1 MNEKAWRIKTEDRE
15 HVVGCK
21 AGIEGGEVFL
31 DGKRVE
37 SRDSSYMGVLM
48 KMSFAIDGKPAKVQ
62 RRTLLS
68 EDWELVFE
76 GRVHPAEEKGF
87 PEKIGT
93 REPELPEKSRTT
105 TKIEEVQDGKD

>member
-1 MNEKAWRIKTEDRE
+1 MNEMVWRIRTEDKD

-21 AGIEGGEVFL
+21 AGIERGEVFL
-31 DGKRVE
+31 DGKTVE

-62 RRTLLS
+62 RRALLS

-76 GRVHPAEEKGF
+76 GRVQPGEEKDF
-87 PEKIGT
+87 PGKIGT
-93 REPELPEKSRTT
+93 GGPELPEKSRTR